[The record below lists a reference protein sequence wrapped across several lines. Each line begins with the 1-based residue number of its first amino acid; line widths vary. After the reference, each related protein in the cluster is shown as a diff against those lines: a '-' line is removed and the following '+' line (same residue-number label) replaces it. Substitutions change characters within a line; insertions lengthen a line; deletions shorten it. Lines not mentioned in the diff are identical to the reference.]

1 MSSFLVKNVQ
11 AIKTVF
17 QNLQNMPDIAKTLI
31 IVWFIFIVILY
42 QYGQIIQRFFQN
54 RIYQHKVECQSSQ
67 QDNMVEVRLPNIIC
81 IGAKKCGTGAF
92 QQFLSGHPQI
102 VRTSSKVDEPHF
114 FDQDENYE
122 KGVDYYRN
130 LFEPSKTQC
139 GKISVILNR
148 NKYFIVM
155 RVITA
160 KELKPDQLDFF
171 KIFEVITKNILF
183 KLILIIKLGTL

>member
-130 LFEPSKTQC
+130 LFEPSKAQC
-139 GKISVILNR
+139 GKNSVILNR
-148 NKYFIVM
+148 NK
-155 RVITA
+155 
-160 KELKPDQLDFF
+160 
-171 KIFEVITKNILF
+171 
-183 KLILIIKLGTL
+183 